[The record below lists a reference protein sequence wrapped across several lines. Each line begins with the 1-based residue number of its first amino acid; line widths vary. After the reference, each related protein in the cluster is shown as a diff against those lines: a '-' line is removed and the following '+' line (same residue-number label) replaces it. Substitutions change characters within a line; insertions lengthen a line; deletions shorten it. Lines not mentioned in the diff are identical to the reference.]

1 MQLDLKKIPFG
12 QACSRHLLFEEA
24 DAQGKGWQ
32 KGLFLA
38 LATESSSLF
47 GFGGASRGAGFISLT
62 PTVGGEEA
70 AFTAEADP
78 AKAVMR
84 CQGGS
89 IRMAIDGDA
98 FFLTGEGVGLK
109 MVVRLN
115 RGETITK
122 TERGYEIIMSGNRYI
137 FGVKKGSVDM
147 HVGWD
152 LVGLHS
158 TDPVITITP
167 EGGAMEAV
175 FRDTTA
181 AYELQDVAADVDAA
195 AAKAKAAFEEFRAS
209 LRGEDELLSYVV
221 WMNLQPFK
229 DGKLMF
235 ANKNGDIRVVALQQA
250 AAALAFKKAAPAVA
264 LVSDTLKLM
273 TPGGLTPAWA
283 KAGSILPEAAPPLW
297 GLALCRV
304 FADGGIDGVEKD
316 ALAEC
321 YALLTKAVEWWI
333 KNRSTA
339 DGRFFYA
346 YTHESGWDGA
356 PVLPL
361 GTPAIS
367 PDLAMW
373 MALNARALE
382 SMAQKLGLA
391 DEAKNWAALAEK
403 QLGILAGLW
412 KNGGF
417 VCRSAI
423 DGAEAPCP
431 AGIGLLPILLG
442 DAAPDAAALAAQA
455 EGAGKLPPLQAAL
468 IALGSPALAAKVKAA
483 GAEVPGAVSGA
494 AYSPVQCALLLAQ

>member
-1 MQLDLKKIPFG
+1 MQLDLKKLPFG
-12 QACSRHLLFEEA
+12 QAFSRHLLFEEA

-47 GFGGASRGAGFISLT
+47 GFGGAAKGAGFIDVK
-62 PTVGGEEA
+62 PIVDGKEA
-70 AFTAEADP
+70 AFTVEADP
-78 AKAVMR
+78 AKAVIR
-84 CQGGS
+84 CEGGS
-89 IRMAIDGDA
+89 ILMAIDGDA
-98 FFLTGEGVGLK
+98 LFIKAKGVGLK
-109 MVVRLN
+109 MTVKLG

-122 TERGYEIIMSGNRYI
+122 TERGYEIIMGGNRYI

-152 LVGLHS
+152 LEGLRS
-158 TDPVITITP
+158 TDPVLTFTP
-167 EGGAMEAV
+167 EGDELEAL

-181 AYELQDVAADVDAA
+181 AYELQDVAPDADAA
-195 AAKAKAAFEEFRAS
+195 AAKAKAAFEDFRAS
-209 LRGEDELLSYVV
+209 LRGEDELLSYVL
-221 WMNLQPFK
+221 WMNLQPFQ
-229 DGKLMF
+229 DGKLLM

-264 LVSDTLKLM
+264 IVSDTLKLM
-273 TPGGLTPAWA
+273 TEGGLVPAWA
-283 KAGSILPEAAPPLW
+283 KAGSKLPEAAPPLW
-297 GLALCRV
+297 GYALCRV

-321 YALLTKAVEWWI
+321 YALLTKAVEWWL

-339 DGRFFYA
+339 DGSFFYA

-382 SMAQKLGLA
+382 SMAGKLALA
-391 DEAKNWAALAEK
+391 GEAKNWAALAEK

-417 VCRSAI
+417 VCRSAT
-423 DGAEAPCP
+423 DGSEAPCP

-483 GAEVPGAVSGA
+483 GAEVPGAISGA
-494 AYSPVQCALLLAQ
+494 AYSPVQSALLLAQ